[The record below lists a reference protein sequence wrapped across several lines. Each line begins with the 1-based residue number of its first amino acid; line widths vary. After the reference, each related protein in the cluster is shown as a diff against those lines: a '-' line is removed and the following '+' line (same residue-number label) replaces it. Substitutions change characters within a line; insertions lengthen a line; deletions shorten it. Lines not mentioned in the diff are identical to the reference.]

1 MSEQKTSTRELNFPN
16 ANNEG
21 QLRLLILD
29 AFILLGESLGN
40 HYDKK
45 LRTLLGNNWLKDLA
59 LARKEY
65 GYNLIDPDWVL
76 KEPLRNS
83 TSPTRLTLPKGQG
96 FYNKINLLAKTRN
109 AYFHNQAICTIN
121 SVKEILQYFLDL
133 CLDIPLDHAA
143 TQYSQAIV
151 RLDKLIA
158 GEIFGPEPS
167 GLTRIQLLEQ
177 QVAEM
182 EELANAQKS
191 EIVKKQYVLDAAL
204 DEVAIHAEKLRE
216 IEQMVG
222 GKDQLIAQVLVE
234 KKAAEEQAKQLQEEF
249 DAKVAELNDKEFQE
263 KQYKDLL
270 AKLAEN
276 RTVASIQGQ
285 PNVEEVAS
293 RINLEPG
300 SLWTGEKGAR
310 RLTLS
315 VNFREL
321 YDTKSGE
328 LLSEKHGAIA
338 TELAQEWLRIKP
350 QGGRVFVDS
359 AGVAT
364 AFQGENLIYL
374 GRVTFELN

>member
-1 MSEQKTSTRELNFPN
+1 MSEQINLNRELNFPN

-40 HYDKK
+40 HYDSK
-45 LRTLLGNNWLKDLA
+45 LRPLLGNNWLKDLA
-59 LARKEY
+59 RDRNDY

-83 TSPTRLTLPKGQG
+83 TSPTRLILPKGQG
-96 FYNKINLLAKTRN
+96 FYNKINILAKTRN
-109 AYFHNQAICTIN
+109 AYFHNHAICNID
-121 SVKEILQYFLDL
+121 SVREILQYFLDL
-133 CLDIPLDHAA
+133 CLDIPLDNASL
-143 TQYSQAIV
+143 QYSQAIV

-158 GEIFGPEPS
+158 GEIFAPEPS

-191 EIVKKQYVLDAAL
+191 EIAKKQFVLDAAL

-216 IEQMVG
+216 IEHMVG
-222 GKDQLIAQVLVE
+222 GKNQLIAQVLVD
-234 KKAAEEQAKQLQEEF
+234 KKNAEEKARHLQEEY
-249 DAKVAELNDKEFQE
+249 DAKVAELKDKEFQE

-276 RTVASIQGQ
+276 HTVASLQGKPEQ
-285 PNVEEVAS
+285 DVANS
-293 RINLEPG
+293 DINLDPG
-300 SLWTGEKGAR
+300 SIWSGEKGAR

-321 YDTKSGE
+321 YDTKTGE
-328 LLSEKHGAIA
+328 LLSEKYGDAA

-364 AFQGENLIYL
+364 AFQGEHLVYL
-374 GRVTFELN
+374 GKITFKLN

>member
-1 MSEQKTSTRELNFPN
+1 
-16 ANNEG
+16 
-21 QLRLLILD
+21 
-29 AFILLGESLGN
+29 
-40 HYDKK
+40 
-45 LRTLLGNNWLKDLA
+45 
-59 LARKEY
+59 
-65 GYNLIDPDWVL
+65 
-76 KEPLRNS
+76 
-83 TSPTRLTLPKGQG
+83 
-96 FYNKINLLAKTRN
+96 
-109 AYFHNQAICTIN
+109 
-121 SVKEILQYFLDL
+121 
-133 CLDIPLDHAA
+133 LDIPLNHAA
-143 TQYSQAIV
+143 NQYSQAIV

-158 GEIFGPEPS
+158 GEIFKPEPG

-191 EIVKKQYVLDAAL
+191 EIAKKQYVLDAAL

-216 IEQMVG
+216 VEDMVG
-222 GKDQLIAQVLVE
+222 GKDQLIAQVLSE
-234 KKAAEEQAKQLQEEF
+234 KRIAEEQAQQLQEEF

-270 AKLAEN
+270 AKLAESQ
-276 RTVASIQGQ
+276 TVASIRGKL
-285 PNVEEVAS
+285 NGEESDSEV
-293 RINLEPG
+293 NLEPG

-328 LLSEKHGAIA
+328 LLSEKHGELA

-364 AFQGENLIYL
+364 AFQGENLIFL
-374 GRVTFELN
+374 GRVTFELS

>member
-1 MSEQKTSTRELNFPN
+1 MSDLETSKRELNFPN
-16 ANNEG
+16 TNNEG

-29 AFILLGESLGN
+29 AFILLGESMGN
-40 HYDKK
+40 HYDIK
-45 LRTLLGNNWLKDLA
+45 LRPILGNNWLKDLA
-59 LARKEY
+59 RDRKDY

-109 AYFHNQAICTIN
+109 AYFHNQAECNIE
-121 SVKEILQYFLDL
+121 SVREILQYFLDL
-133 CLDIPLDHAA
+133 CLAIPLDSAA

-158 GEIFGPEPS
+158 GEIFAPESS
-167 GLTRIQLLEQ
+167 GLNRIQLLEQ
-177 QVAEM
+177 QVADM

-191 EIVKKQYVLDAAL
+191 EIAKKQYVLDAAL
-204 DEVAIHAEKLRE
+204 DEVAIHAEKLRDVE
-216 IEQMVG
+216 DQVG
-222 GKDQLIAQVLVE
+222 GKDLLIAQVLAE
-234 KKAAEEQAKQLQEEF
+234 KQIAEKRAQQLQEEF

-263 KQYKDLL
+263 RQYKELL
-270 AKLAEN
+270 AKLAESQ
-276 RTVASIQGQ
+276 TVASIRGKLEG
-285 PNVEEVAS
+285 EESAS
-293 RINLEPG
+293 EINPEPG
-300 SLWTGEKGAR
+300 SIWTGEKGAR

-328 LLSEKHGAIA
+328 LLSEKYGQLA

-359 AGVAT
+359 NGVAT

-374 GRVTFELN
+374 GRVTFELH

>member
-1 MSEQKTSTRELNFPN
+1 VSEQKTSTRELNFPN

>member
-1 MSEQKTSTRELNFPN
+1 MSEPITSTRELNFPN

-40 HYDKK
+40 HYDSK
-45 LRTLLGNNWLKDLA
+45 LRPLLGNNWLKDLA
-59 LARKEY
+59 LDRKDY

-76 KEPLRNS
+76 KEPLRNA

-96 FYNKINLLAKTRN
+96 FYNKINVLAKTRN
-109 AYFHNQAICTIN
+109 AYFHNQAICNID
-121 SVKEILQYFLDL
+121 SVREILQYFLAL
-133 CLDIPLDHAA
+133 CLDVPLNHAA
-143 TQYSQAIV
+143 TQYSQGIV
-151 RLDKLIA
+151 RLDKIIA
-158 GEIFGPEPS
+158 GEIFAPEPS
-167 GLTRIQLLEQ
+167 GLTRIQSLEQ

-182 EELANAQKS
+182 EELASAQKS

-234 KKAAEEQAKQLQEEF
+234 KKVAEEQAKHLQEEF

-276 RTVASIQGQ
+276 HTVASIQGIQ
-285 PNVEEVAS
+285 NAEETSTV
-293 RINLEPG
+293 INLEPG

-328 LLSEKHGAIA
+328 LLSEKYGALA

-364 AFQGENLIYL
+364 AFQGENLIFL

>member
-1 MSEQKTSTRELNFPN
+1 MSDLETSTRELNFPN
-16 ANNEG
+16 AKNEG

-29 AFILLGESLGN
+29 AFILLGESMGN
-40 HYDKK
+40 HYDIK
-45 LRTLLGNNWLKDLA
+45 LRPILGNNWLNDLA
-59 LARKEY
+59 RDRKDY

-109 AYFHNQAICTIN
+109 AYFHNQAECNIEN
-121 SVKEILQYFLDL
+121 VREILQYFLDL
-133 CLDIPLDHAA
+133 CLDIPLDKAA
-143 TQYSQAIV
+143 IQYSQAIV
-151 RLDKLIA
+151 RLEKLMA
-158 GEIFGPEPS
+158 GEIFTPESS
-167 GLTRIQLLEQ
+167 GLNRIQLLEQ

-191 EIVKKQYVLDAAL
+191 EIAKKQYVLDAAL

-216 IEQMVG
+216 VEDQVG
-222 GKDQLIAQVLVE
+222 GKDQLIAQVLAE
-234 KKAAEEQAKQLQEEF
+234 KQIAEKRAQQLQEEF

-263 KQYKDLL
+263 RQYKDLL
-270 AKLAEN
+270 AKLAESQ
-276 RTVASIQGQ
+276 TVASIRGKLGGA
-285 PNVEEVAS
+285 ESAGH
-293 RINLEPG
+293 INLEPG
-300 SLWTGEKGAR
+300 SIWPGEKGAR

-328 LLSEKHGAIA
+328 LLSEKYGQLA

-359 AGVAT
+359 NGVAT

-374 GRVTFELN
+374 GKVTFELN

>member
-1 MSEQKTSTRELNFPN
+1 MSELKTLTRELNFPN

-40 HYDKK
+40 HYDNK
-45 LRTLLGNNWLKDLA
+45 LRPLLGDSWLKDLA
-59 LARKEY
+59 RDRKDY

-96 FYNKINLLAKTRN
+96 FYNKINVLAKTRN
-109 AYFHNQAICTIN
+109 AYFHNQAICTID
-121 SVKEILQYFLDL
+121 SVREILQYFLDL

-143 TQYSQAIV
+143 IQYSQAIV

-158 GEIFGPEPS
+158 GEIFAPEPS

-191 EIVKKQYVLDAAL
+191 EIAKKQYVLDAAL

-216 IEQMVG
+216 IEHMVG

-234 KKAAEEQAKQLQEEF
+234 KKNAEEQARQLQEEF

-276 RTVASIQGQ
+276 HTVASIRGKLDGR
-285 PNVEEVAS
+285 ETGSEVD
-293 RINLEPG
+293 LEPG
-300 SLWTGEKGAR
+300 SIWSGEKGAR

-328 LLSEKHGAIA
+328 LLSDKHGALA

-374 GRVTFELN
+374 GKVTFELD

>member
-1 MSEQKTSTRELNFPN
+1 MSEQIELNRELNFPN

-40 HYDKK
+40 HYDSK
-45 LRTLLGNNWLKDLA
+45 LRPLLGNNWLKDLA
-59 LARKEY
+59 RDRKDY

-96 FYNKINLLAKTRN
+96 FYNKINILAKTRN
-109 AYFHNQAICTIN
+109 AYFHNQAICNID
-121 SVKEILQYFLDL
+121 SVREILQYFLDL
-133 CLDIPLDHAA
+133 CLDIPLDHASI
-143 TQYSQAIV
+143 QYSQAIV

-158 GEIFGPEPS
+158 GETFAPAPS

-191 EIVKKQYVLDAAL
+191 EIAKKQYVLDAAL

-216 IEQMVG
+216 IEHMVG
-222 GKDQLIAQVLVE
+222 GKDQLIAQVLIE
-234 KKAAEEQAKQLQEEF
+234 KKNAEEKAQLLQEEY

-276 RTVASIQGQ
+276 HTVASIQGKSEQ
-285 PNVEEVAS
+285 EVIS
-293 RINLEPG
+293 SEIDLDPG
-300 SLWTGEKGAR
+300 SIWSGEKGAR

-321 YDTKSGE
+321 YDTKTGE
-328 LLSEKHGAIA
+328 LLSERYGDVA

-359 AGVAT
+359 TGVAT
-364 AFQGENLIYL
+364 AFQGEHLIYL
-374 GRVTFELN
+374 GKITFELN

>member
-1 MSEQKTSTRELNFPN
+1 MSDLENSTRELNFPN
-16 ANNEG
+16 DKNEG

-29 AFILLGESLGN
+29 SFILLGESMGN
-40 HYDKK
+40 HYDNK
-45 LRTLLGNNWLKDLA
+45 LRLILGNNWLKELA
-59 LARKEY
+59 LDRKDY

-109 AYFHNQAICTIN
+109 AYFHNQAECNID
-121 SVKEILQYFLDL
+121 SVRKILQYFLDL

-143 TQYSQAIV
+143 IQYSQAIV
-151 RLDKLIA
+151 RLEKLIA
-158 GEIFGPEPS
+158 GEIFAPEPS

-191 EIVKKQYVLDAAL
+191 ELVKKQYVLDAAL

-216 IEQMVG
+216 AQEMVG

-234 KKAAEEQAKQLQEEF
+234 KKKAEEQAGQLQEEF
-249 DAKVAELNDKEFQE
+249 DAKVAELNEKEFQE

-270 AKLAEN
+270 AKLAESQ
-276 RTVASIQGQ
+276 TVASIRGKLKG
-285 PNVEEVAS
+285 EVAES
-293 RINLEPG
+293 EINLEPG

-328 LLSEKHGAIA
+328 LLSERYGAPA

-364 AFQGENLIYL
+364 AFQGENLIFL

>member
-1 MSEQKTSTRELNFPN
+1 MSDLEISKRELNFPN
-16 ANNEG
+16 AKNEG

-29 AFILLGESLGN
+29 AFILLGESMGN
-40 HYDKK
+40 HYDIK
-45 LRTLLGNNWLKDLA
+45 LRPILGNNWLKDLA
-59 LARKEY
+59 RDRKDY

-109 AYFHNQAICTIN
+109 AYFHNQAECNIE
-121 SVKEILQYFLDL
+121 SVRDILQYFLDL
-133 CLDIPLDHAA
+133 CLAIPLDSAA
-143 TQYSQAIV
+143 IQYSQAIV

-158 GEIFGPEPS
+158 GEIFAPESS
-167 GLTRIQLLEQ
+167 GLNRIQLLEQ
-177 QVAEM
+177 QVADM

-191 EIVKKQYVLDAAL
+191 EIAKKQYVLDAAL

-216 IEQMVG
+216 VEDQVG
-222 GKDQLIAQVLVE
+222 GKDLLIAQVLAE
-234 KKAAEEQAKQLQEEF
+234 KQIAEKRAQELQEEF

-263 KQYKDLL
+263 RQYKELL
-270 AKLAEN
+270 AKLAESH
-276 RTVASIQGQ
+276 TVASIRGK
-285 PNVEEVAS
+285 PEGEESAS
-293 RINLEPG
+293 DINLEPG
-300 SLWTGEKGAR
+300 SIWTGEKGAR

-328 LLSEKHGAIA
+328 LLSEKYGQLA

-359 AGVAT
+359 NGVAT
-364 AFQGENLIYL
+364 AFQGENLVYL
-374 GRVTFELN
+374 GRVTFELH

>member
-1 MSEQKTSTRELNFPN
+1 VSEQKTSTRELNFPN

-59 LARKEY
+59 LARKDY

-109 AYFHNQAICTIN
+109 AYFHNQAICTID

-293 RINLEPG
+293 RIDLEPG

>member
-1 MSEQKTSTRELNFPN
+1 MSEQLDLNRELNFPN

-40 HYDKK
+40 HYDSK
-45 LRTLLGNNWLKDLA
+45 LRPLLGNNWLRDLA
-59 LARKEY
+59 RDRKDY

-96 FYNKINLLAKTRN
+96 FYNKINILAKTRN
-109 AYFHNQAICTIN
+109 AYFHNQAICNID
-121 SVKEILQYFLDL
+121 SVREILQYFLDL
-133 CLDIPLDHAA
+133 CLDIPLDHASI
-143 TQYSQAIV
+143 QYSQAIV

-158 GEIFGPEPS
+158 GETFAPAPS

-191 EIVKKQYVLDAAL
+191 EIAKKQYVLDAAL

-216 IEQMVG
+216 IEHMVG

-234 KKAAEEQAKQLQEEF
+234 KKNAEEKARLLQEEY

-276 RTVASIQGQ
+276 HTVASIQGKPEQ
-285 PNVEEVAS
+285 EVIS
-293 RINLEPG
+293 SEINLDPG
-300 SLWTGEKGAR
+300 SIWSGEKGAR

-321 YDTKSGE
+321 YDTKTGE
-328 LLSEKHGAIA
+328 LLSEKYGDVA
-338 TELAQEWLRIKP
+338 TELAQDWLRIKP

-364 AFQGENLIYL
+364 AFQGEHLIYL
-374 GRVTFELN
+374 GKITFELN

>member
-1 MSEQKTSTRELNFPN
+1 MSEQVTINRELNFPN

-29 AFILLGESLGN
+29 SFILVGECLGN
-40 HYDKK
+40 HYDSK
-45 LRTLLGNNWLKDLA
+45 LRPLLGNNWLKDLA
-59 LARKEY
+59 RDRNDY

-83 TSPTRLTLPKGQG
+83 TSPTRLTLPRGQG

-109 AYFHNQAICTIN
+109 AYFHNQAICNIEN
-121 SVKEILQYFLDL
+121 VKQILQHFLDL
-133 CLDIPLDHAA
+133 SLDIPLDHAA
-143 TQYSQAIV
+143 TQFSLAII

-158 GEIFGPEPS
+158 GEIFAPES
-167 GLTRIQLLEQ
+167 TGLTRIRLLEQ

-191 EIVKKQYVLDAAL
+191 EIAKKQYVLDAAL

-216 IEQMVG
+216 IEDMVG
-222 GKDQLIAQVLVE
+222 DKDQLIAQVLAE
-234 KKAAEEQAKQLQEEF
+234 KKNAEAQARKLQEEF
-249 DAKVAELNDKEFQE
+249 DAKVAELSDKEFQE
-263 KQYKDLL
+263 KHYKDLL

-276 RTVASIQGQ
+276 HTVASIRGK
-285 PNVEEVAS
+285 PEHKVAKEE
-293 RINLEPG
+293 INLDPG
-300 SLWTGEKGAR
+300 AIWTGEKGAR

-321 YDTKSGE
+321 YDTKTGE
-328 LLSEKHGAIA
+328 LLSEKYGDLA
-338 TELAQEWLRIKP
+338 TDLAQEWLRIKP

-364 AFQGENLIYL
+364 AFQGEHLIYL
-374 GRVTFELN
+374 GKVTFELD

>member
-1 MSEQKTSTRELNFPN
+1 MSDLETSTRELNFPN
-16 ANNEG
+16 AKNEG

-29 AFILLGESLGN
+29 AFILLGESMGN
-40 HYDKK
+40 HYDIK
-45 LRTLLGNNWLKDLA
+45 LRPILGNNWLKDLA
-59 LARKEY
+59 RDRKDY

-109 AYFHNQAICTIN
+109 AYFHNQAECNIEN
-121 SVKEILQYFLDL
+121 VREILQYFLDL
-133 CLDIPLDHAA
+133 CLDIPLDSAA
-143 TQYSQAIV
+143 IQYSQAIV
-151 RLDKLIA
+151 RLEKLIA
-158 GEIFGPEPS
+158 GEIFAPES
-167 GLTRIQLLEQ
+167 NGLNRIQLLEQ

-191 EIVKKQYVLDAAL
+191 EIAKKQYVLDAAL

-216 IEQMVG
+216 VEDQVG
-222 GKDQLIAQVLVE
+222 GKDQLIAQVLAE
-234 KKAAEEQAKQLQEEF
+234 KQIAEKRAQQLQEEF

-263 KQYKDLL
+263 RQYKDLL
-270 AKLAEN
+270 AKLAESQ
-276 RTVASIQGQ
+276 TVASIRGKLG
-285 PNVEEVAS
+285 EAESAS
-293 RINLEPG
+293 DINLEPG
-300 SLWTGEKGAR
+300 SIWTGEKGAR

-328 LLSEKHGAIA
+328 LLSEKYGQLA

-359 AGVAT
+359 NGVAT

-374 GRVTFELN
+374 GKVTFELN

>member
-1 MSEQKTSTRELNFPN
+1 VSEKIALTRELNFPN

-29 AFILLGESLGN
+29 AFILLGECLGN
-40 HYDKK
+40 HYDSK
-45 LRTLLGNNWLKDLA
+45 LRPLLGSNWLKDLA
-59 LARKEY
+59 LDRKDY

-109 AYFHNQAICTIN
+109 AYFHNQGICTID
-121 SVKEILQYFLDL
+121 SAREILQYFLDL

-143 TQYSQAIV
+143 AQYSQATV

-158 GEIFGPEPS
+158 GEIFAPEPS

-191 EIVKKQYVLDAAL
+191 EIAKKQYVLDAAL
-204 DEVAIHAEKLRE
+204 DEVGIHAEKLRE
-216 IEQMVG
+216 IEHMVG
-222 GKDQLIAQVLVE
+222 GKDQLIAQVLIE
-234 KKAAEEQAKQLQEEF
+234 KKVAEEHAKQLQEEF

-270 AKLAEN
+270 AKLAEKH
-276 RTVASIQGQ
+276 TVASIQGI
-285 PNVEEVAS
+285 PSVEDGSSVT
-293 RINLEPG
+293 NLEPG

-328 LLSEKHGAIA
+328 LLSEKYGTLA

-364 AFQGENLIYL
+364 AFQGENLIFL

>member
-1 MSEQKTSTRELNFPN
+1 VSEQRTLTRELNFPN

-21 QLRLLILD
+21 QLRLLIMD

-40 HYDKK
+40 HYDSK
-45 LRTLLGNNWLKDLA
+45 LRPLLGNNWLKELA
-59 LARKEY
+59 LERKDY

-96 FYNKINLLAKTRN
+96 FYNKINVLAKTRN
-109 AYFHNQAICTIN
+109 AYFHNQAICTID
-121 SVKEILQYFLDL
+121 SVREILQYFLDL
-133 CLDIPLDHAA
+133 CLDVPLDHAA
-143 TQYSQAIV
+143 RQYSQAIV

-158 GEIFGPEPS
+158 GEIFAPEPG

-182 EELANAQKS
+182 EELASAQKS
-191 EIVKKQYVLDAAL
+191 EIAKKQYVLDAAL

-216 IEQMVG
+216 IEHLVG
-222 GKDQLIAQVLVE
+222 DKDQLITQVLVE
-234 KKAAEEQAKQLQEEF
+234 KKVAEEQAKKLQEEF

-270 AKLAEN
+270 TKLAEN
-276 RTVASIQGQ
+276 HTVASIQGM
-285 PNVEEVAS
+285 PNVEEAS
-293 RINLEPG
+293 DLINLEPG

-328 LLSEKHGAIA
+328 LLSERYGAPA

-364 AFQGENLIYL
+364 AFQGENLIFL
-374 GRVTFELN
+374 GRITFELN